1 MVIHVNKYSAGLM
14 YQTGMSGKYHTSL
27 VHVTSGFHN
36 CIWDCFHLDDGEAIL
51 QAETY
56 IGVGFISLQ

>member
-1 MVIHVNKYSAGLM
+1 M

-56 IGVGFISLQ
+56 NRCWIYFTAVKIPH

>member
-1 MVIHVNKYSAGLM
+1 M

-36 CIWDCFHLDDGEAIL
+36 CIWDCFHLGDGEAIL